1 VTLINLIHTFLV
13 MSNNFSESS
22 FLDPYLR
29 IYNERQEAFVTS
41 PNFSFIND
49 LNIDNY
55 FDFYNE
61 TLGDL
66 FNNSQ
71 VTKESTQLLQEHDV
85 VIQEQHDVVIQE
97 QHDVVIQEQHDIDQE
112 VMQYDYQ
119 SNEESDCIDENDD
132 PMIEAGATFPNWN
145 FFENALKRY
154 ELEIGFRAIKFRL
167 ERDNNGTIIRRYF
180 VCENSKEHQPKKKF
194 VNSDHRERESKKIGC
209 QWQLNVGYQKISG
222 EIVINKLVNNHNHSL
237 APYRKEFAP
246 SLRSFSQE
254 EYKLGTK
261 AQRRYIAK
269 KFPNQ
274 PLYDRDLYNA
284 IRQYKNQIG
293 NQ

>member
-1 VTLINLIHTFLV
+1 MT
-13 MSNNFSESS
+13 NNFSESS
-22 FLDPYLR
+22 FLDPYLC
-29 IYNERQEAFVTS
+29 IYNKRQEAFVTS
-41 PNFSFIND
+41 PNFSSIND

-71 VTKESTQLLQEHDV
+71 VTKESTQLLQEQHDV
-85 VIQEQHDVVIQE
+85 VIQEQHNVVIQE

-112 VMQYDYQ
+112 VMQYNYQ
-119 SNEESDCIDENDD
+119 SNEESYCIDENDD
-132 PMIEAGATFPNWN
+132 PMIEA
-145 FFENALKRY
+145 
-154 ELEIGFRAIKFRL
+154 
-167 ERDNNGTIIRRYF
+167 
-180 VCENSKEHQPKKKF
+180 
-194 VNSDHRERESKKIGC
+194 ERESKKIGC
-209 QWQLNVGYQKISG
+209 QWQLNVGYQKISS

-237 APYRKEFAP
+237 ALYRKEFAP

-254 EYKLGTK
+254 VLDDIKFLTQECKLGTK
-261 AQRRYIAK
+261 AQCRYIAK

-284 IRQYKNQIG
+284 IHQYKNQMG
-293 NQ
+293 NQRENDASDMVKWLMKQQEQEPG